1 MRVSRWELTLLGKEA
16 TIRQAFENLN
26 ASGLQVVLCV
36 NEQSKLLGI
45 LTDGDLRR
53 GVLSGL
59 SLDDEI
65 ATLIN
70 KSPITV
76 SPVLPPKQVV
86 ITMRLKRL
94 RHLPIVDESGVVVGL
109 HLDDS
114 SQSRLIQQN
123 IMVVMAGGF
132 GKRMRPYTLD
142 KPKPLLEVGGK
153 PILAHIIERAV
164 EQGFVKIFI
173 SVNYLADKIKSYFG
187 DGSEFGITI
196 SYIDEDQPLGTAG
209 ALGLMRSQ
217 IDSPFIVTNGD
228 VLTDIDYS
236 DLLRR
241 LDKENV
247 DAAMAVKT
255 HELVSPYGVVEI
267 DGSDIIGI
275 SEKPSF
281 RTTVNAGIYAL
292 SPFAVSLIEHNEA
305 IDMPDLLERLREH
318 SKRVVAYPM
327 YEQWLDVG
335 RPADLYQARQLLS
348 DQYGA
353 MSSQS
358 D

>member
-1 MRVSRWELTLLGKEA
+1 MRANRWKLTLLGQEA

-26 ASGLQVVLCV
+26 ASGLQVVVCV

-70 KSPITV
+70 TSPVTV
-76 SPVLPPKQVV
+76 SPAMPPQKVENA
-86 ITMRLKRL
+86 MRLKRL
-94 RHLPIVDESGVVVGL
+94 RHIPIVDESGVVVGL

-114 SQSRLIQQN
+114 SQHRLIRQN

-142 KPKPLLEVGGK
+142 RPKPLLEVGGK

-187 DGSEFGITI
+187 DGSKFGIAI

-209 ALGLMRSQ
+209 ALGLIQNQ
-217 IDSPFIVTNGD
+217 IDAPFIVTNGD

-236 DLLRR
+236 DLLLR
-241 LDKENV
+241 LEKENV

-255 HELVSPYGVVEI
+255 HELVSPYGVVQI
-267 DGSDIIGI
+267 DGSDIVGI

-292 SPFAVSLIEHNEA
+292 TPFAVSLIEHNEA
-305 IDMPDLLERLREH
+305 IDMPDLLERLRGH
-318 SKRVVAYPM
+318 SRRTIAYPM
-327 YEQWLDVG
+327 YEHWLDVG
-335 RPADLYQARQLLS
+335 KPADLHQARQLLG
-348 DQYGA
+348 DH
-353 MSSQS
+353 
-358 D
+358 

>member
-1 MRVSRWELTLLGKEA
+1 M
-16 TIRQAFENLN
+16 
-26 ASGLQVVLCV
+26 
-36 NEQSKLLGI
+36 
-45 LTDGDLRR
+45 
-53 GVLSGL
+53 
-59 SLDDEI
+59 
-65 ATLIN
+65 
-70 KSPITV
+70 
-76 SPVLPPKQVV
+76 
-86 ITMRLKRL
+86 
-94 RHLPIVDESGVVVGL
+94 
-109 HLDDS
+109 
-114 SQSRLIQQN
+114 
-123 IMVVMAGGF
+123 
-132 GKRMRPYTLD
+132 
-142 KPKPLLEVGGK
+142 
-153 PILAHIIERAV
+153 
-164 EQGFVKIFI
+164 
-173 SVNYLADKIKSYFG
+173 
-187 DGSEFGITI
+187 
-196 SYIDEDQPLGTAG
+196 
-209 ALGLMRSQ
+209 
-217 IDSPFIVTNGD
+217 
-228 VLTDIDYS
+228 
-236 DLLRR
+236 

-255 HELVSPYGVVEI
+255 HELVSPYGVVDI

-335 RPADLYQARQLLS
+335 RPADLYLARQLLS